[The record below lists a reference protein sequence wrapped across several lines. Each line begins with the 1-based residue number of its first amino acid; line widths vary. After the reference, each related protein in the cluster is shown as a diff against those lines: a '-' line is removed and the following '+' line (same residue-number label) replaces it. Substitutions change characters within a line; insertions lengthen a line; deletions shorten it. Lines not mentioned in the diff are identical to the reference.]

1 MSMQK
6 GFTLIELIRLVHALK
21 IVKLLLLLRSSFY
34 RLVQI
39 ELNEE
44 NIQNVSFFLQKEK
57 EKQGADSSLDSM
69 IVCRADK
76 TSSRHLFLLPKS
88 FVYTVCHSLSQRQN
102 RISLSKTFFLLVIFL
117 SERKCSVFSLS
128 LFIVIVF
135 PTLSYLSPCLL
146 SDYYS
151 TNKNIECIDTRQVT
165 VNDNERIRA
174 SFLHVDGRMSL
185 RVLESVCVLSSLFN
199 IYKQNPD
206 DFH

>member
-1 MSMQK
+1 MKKIYRMS
-6 GFTLIELIRLVHALK
+6 V
-21 IVKLLLLLRSSFY
+21 
-34 RLVQI
+34 
-39 ELNEE
+39 
-44 NIQNVSFFLQKEK
+44 FFLQKEK

-151 TNKNIECIDTRQVT
+151 TNKKY
-165 VNDNERIRA
+165 
-174 SFLHVDGRMSL
+174 RMHRHKPSNSK
-185 RVLESVCVLSSLFN
+185 RRGENSSLLFCTLMGV
-199 IYKQNPD
+199 
-206 DFH
+206 